1 MGSPFTQRADIAGA
15 DMTTQGRLQGRVA
28 AITAGTRSIGR
39 AIAEAFLDEGASVV
53 VNGRSADK
61 GEAMLAD
68 LDAGDR
74 LAFYPGSAAEQAV
87 VEGLVDFTV
96 DRFGTIDIMVANAG
110 GTGESAPVLDMPDE
124 EWQYEL
130 DLNLNHT
137 FWATRR
143 ALATMVPQ
151 GWGRVIAIGSIEGK
165 HGKPNVAGYTAN
177 KHAINGFV
185 KSVAREV
192 GRSGVTVNSICPGLV
207 LTDMVYEKAGRA
219 LGLGGVD
226 GVVEH
231 YTADTA
237 LGRCVTVEEL
247 AAMAVHLASDAG
259 AGITGANISVDGGA
273 AFY

>member
-1 MGSPFTQRADIAGA
+1 
-15 DMTTQGRLQGRVA
+15 MTTQGRLQGRVA

-53 VNGRSADK
+53 VNGRSTDK
-61 GEAMLAD
+61 GEAMLAE

-96 DRFGTIDIMVANAG
+96 ERFGTIDIMVANAG

-207 LTDMVYEKAGRA
+207 LTDMVFEKAGRA
-219 LGLGGVD
+219 LGLGGVE

>member
-1 MGSPFTQRADIAGA
+1 MDITGN
-15 DMTTQGRLQGRVA
+15 RLEGRVA

-39 AIAEAFLDEGASVV
+39 AIAEAFLAEGASVV
-53 VNGRSADK
+53 VNGRSAEK
-61 GEAMLAD
+61 GNAMLVEV
-68 LDAGDR
+68 DAGDR
-74 LAFYPGSAAEQAV
+74 LAFFAGSAADQSV

-96 DRFGTIDIMVANAG
+96 ERFGAIDIMVANAG
-110 GTGESAPVLDMPDE
+110 GVGQSAPVMEMPDD

-130 DLNLNHT
+130 NLNLNQT

-143 ALATMVPQ
+143 ALANMVPR
-151 GWGRVIAIGSIEGK
+151 GWGRIIAISSIEGK

-177 KHAINGFV
+177 KHAVNGFV

-219 LGLGGVD
+219 LGLGGVE
-226 GVVEH
+226 GVIEH

-259 AGITGANISVDGGA
+259 AGITGTNISVDGGA